1 MKIGNWKED
10 FMLQEVVTFRNF
22 PFLFFFES
30 FTKRN
35 YRVYIMAVDLCDQF
49 PKLPFGNLLI
59 YIPSQ
64 DNFDTKQKQTP
75 KLTGS

>member
-10 FMLQEVVTFRNF
+10 FILQEVVHFRNF
-22 PFLFFFES
+22 PFLFFLKVSQKEIIGS
-30 FTKRN
+30 
-35 YRVYIMAVDLCDQF
+35 ILCDQF
-49 PKLPFGNLLI
+49 PNLPFGNILI
-59 YIPSQ
+59 SIPSQ

>member
-10 FMLQEVVTFRNF
+10 FILQEVVI
-22 PFLFFFES
+22 FLFYFFES

-35 YRVYIMAVDLCDQF
+35 YRVYIMAVYLCDQF

>member
-1 MKIGNWKED
+1 
-10 FMLQEVVTFRNF
+10 
-22 PFLFFFES
+22 
-30 FTKRN
+30 
-35 YRVYIMAVDLCDQF
+35 MAVDLCDQF

-75 KLTGS
+75 KLTGSWIIYKLSSTDIIHFHK